1 MAGAGLPAGVRL
13 AVSGCDKFSFFFAST
28 DASSLKRV
36 LEFQRRFNSFL
47 NSHGHMAGKQI
58 QAYGEKV
65 AKSDGSQ
72 A

>member
-28 DASSLKRV
+28 YAVSST
-36 LEFQRRFNSFL
+36 EFQRRFNSFL